1 MNKSEL
7 VERMAEDAGI
17 PKEAAGNALDALI
30 DAITLALQNGESVS
44 ILGFGS
50 FSVREYAAREGRNPQ
65 TKKKIKIPATKR
77 PVFKAGKTLKEA
89 VK

>member
-7 VERMAEDAGI
+7 VERMAEEAGI
-17 PKEAAGNALDALI
+17 SKAAAGQALDALI
-30 DAITLALQNGESVS
+30 ETITLALQNGETVS

-77 PVFKAGKTLKEA
+77 PVFRAGKTLKEA